1 MGRITGLIV
10 TPANPPKVFTCPQCG
25 KEYKTEDGLNKHVEK
40 EHVTG
45 SQEKPKES
53 PSGTQKTTSGPDVFY
68 KPNSKQEDSL

>member
-10 TPANPPKVFTCPQCG
+10 NPANPPKVFTCPQCG

-45 SQEKPKES
+45 SQEKPK
-53 PSGTQKTTSGPDVFY
+53 G
-68 KPNSKQEDSL
+68 SL